1 MSRICQTCGRS
12 SNRANNR
19 SHSNVATKR
28 QQYANLQVKK
38 IGGIKVKICTRCI
51 KTMSTKLA
59 EKTGVPKPGSKKV
72 VAKAAPAKKVVAK
85 KVVAKKAVAKKAK
98 K

>member
-28 QQYANLQVKK
+28 QQYANLQEKR
-38 IGGIKVKICTRCI
+38 IGGIKVKLCTRCI

-59 EKTGVPKPGSKKV
+59 AKQAAAAKPVTKKAV
-72 VAKAAPAKKVVAK
+72 VAKAPAKKVVAK
-85 KVVAKKAVAKKAK
+85 KAIAKKAK